1 MWGLNFLA
9 DVFGDISGAFSDIAD
24 GIRNVP
30 ILGAYL
36 SAPFNYFKGKFWWAE
51 YCTTHISYWADDVD
65 DRLRG
70 ISSWYDIYHKIK
82 SYFPI
87 VEKTWSDI
95 TNHVRNEI
103 SKIDLPYVPTYS
115 EIFVHIE
122 AMCVSAWN
130 ILLHSWS
137 DVHGLI
143 MTYLDTLQDW
153 SQDPWDGFVTK
164 LLAALPH
171 IPSIDDVID
180 YVCDRF
186 ESILDRLFEEG
197 D

>member
-1 MWGLNFLA
+1 MWGLDFLA
-9 DVFGDISGAFSDIAD
+9 DIFGDISSAFSDIAD
-24 GIRNVP
+24 WIRDVP

-51 YCTTHISYWADDVD
+51 YYTKRISYWADDVD
-65 DRLRG
+65 DHLRD
-70 ISSWYDIYHKIK
+70 IPSWYDIYYKIK

-95 TNHVRNEI
+95 TNYVRTEI

-115 EIFVHIE
+115 EIFVHIKS
-122 AMCVSAWN
+122 MCVSAWN
-130 ILLHSWS
+130 ILSHSWS

-153 SQDPWDGFVTK
+153 SQDSWDTFVMK
-164 LLAALPH
+164 ILVELPP
-171 IPSIDDVID
+171 IPTADTMIGWVT
-180 YVCDRF
+180 DRF
-186 ESILDRLFEEG
+186 ESILDRLFKEES
-197 D
+197 